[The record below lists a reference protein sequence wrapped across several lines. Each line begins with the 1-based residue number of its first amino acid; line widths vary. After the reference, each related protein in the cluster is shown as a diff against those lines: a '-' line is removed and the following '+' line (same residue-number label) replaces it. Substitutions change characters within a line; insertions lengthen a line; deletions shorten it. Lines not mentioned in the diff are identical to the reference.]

1 MSAAPDPALSPSRPP
16 WQEPARGGYLSAPT
30 GSQSGADL
38 LRAMITGDRPR
49 PPISHLTGMHITE
62 VGEGTATFEM
72 PLSEWLCSPQGAI
85 SIGPLTIPADAA
97 MGCALQTVMPVA
109 TPFATPELSLR
120 LLRPARPGGHVV
132 ARGRVIEARR
142 TIALTDV
149 AVFDE
154 AERLLAHGSS
164 LLLIQPQP
172 TGEGP
177 PPSAPPE
184 SRGPRPEA
192 TSPDPYE
199 RPVQGEVL
207 SQEIWDRLSG
217 IEVLRAQLSGELP
230 MPPIHYLTGL
240 RIASVDPEEVVF
252 EMPSTAWLCAPRR
265 ERVQGGAVAT
275 LAESALSAALQARL
289 PPRTALAP
297 IDLKVNYLRPL
308 AADGRI
314 ATATGSGVH
323 AGRRI
328 AVANAE
334 VLNADGKPVAVA
346 TGSAMILPDRP
357 ASLGAVEG

>member
-1 MSAAPDPALSPSRPP
+1 MLEGR
-16 WQEPARGGYLSAPT
+16 
-30 GSQSGADL
+30 
-38 LRAMITGDRPR
+38 RAR
-49 PPISHLTGMHITE
+49 PPISHLTGMQITE
-62 VGEGTATFEM
+62 VGEGTATFAM

-109 TPFATPELSLR
+109 APFATSELSLR
-120 LLRPARPGGHVV
+120 LLRPARPGGSVV

-154 AERLLAHGSS
+154 NERLLAHGSS
-164 LLLIQPQP
+164 LLLIQPKQDGTAKNRVEP
-172 TGEGP
+172 DP
-177 PPSAPPE
+177 PQTPATPE
-184 SRGPRPEA
+184 PQRDDP
-192 TSPDPYE
+192 SPDPWE
-199 RPVQGEVL
+199 RPVQGQTLGQEV
-207 SQEIWDRLSG
+207 WDRLSG

-230 MPPIHYLTGL
+230 MPPVHYLTGL
-240 RIASVDPEEVVF
+240 KIASVDSDEVVF
-252 EMPSTAWLCAPRR
+252 EMPATQWLCAPRR
-265 ERVQGGAVAT
+265 KRVQGGAVAT
-275 LAESALSAALQARL
+275 LAETALSAALQTRL

-308 AADGRI
+308 GADGRC
-314 ATATGSGVH
+314 ATARGSGVH